1 MYLSSS
7 NAVIAVSIFL
17 LYLNLYCLQTY
28 ILIYLYHNLFIL
40 KYMIILIKAL
50 YYVY

>member
-1 MYLSSS
+1 MYLSLS
-7 NAVIAVSIFL
+7 NTVITISNFS

-28 ILIYLYHNLFIL
+28 ILIYLYRNLFIL

-50 YYVY
+50 YYIN